1 MIKSQ
6 TDSTSCIA
14 TRLLACVLACAV
26 VLLHVSPVWAEPP
39 GVEPL
44 EREGEAGFWFPEAI
58 ARRALADVE
67 ELRVRRAEVELC
79 RKRAELHDERVK
91 ALDKALTES
100 KRATAT
106 ARGELDRA
114 IRGREEAERER
125 DGWFAG
131 KPWFWGVVGVAV
143 GAVATGAII
152 SYAR

>member
-1 MIKSQ
+1 MKSQ
-6 TDSTSCIA
+6 TASTSCIG

-26 VLLHVSPVWAEPP
+26 VLLQVSPAWAEPP
-39 GVEPL
+39 GVQPL
-44 EREGEAGFWFPEAI
+44 EKDGEPGLWFPETI
-58 ARRALADVE
+58 ARRVLADVE
-67 ELRVRRAEVELC
+67 ELRVRRAEVDLC
-79 RKRAELHDERVK
+79 RKRAELHTERVA

-143 GAVATGAII
+143 GAVATGFII
-152 SYAR
+152 SYARD